1 MMRPVIL
8 DLDSSI
14 LDIPAGNLR
23 PGARELLLA
32 LASSGA
38 MVTPVAVG
46 SEEQKAEKREQL
58 AMILRGE
65 GLNHLLLGLAD
76 RLVVIGAAAGND
88 KAAFRDLYREGLRVT
103 VAGF

>member
-14 LDIPAGNLR
+14 LDVSAGGLR
-23 PGARELLLA
+23 PGARELLSA

-58 AMILRGE
+58 ATILRGE
-65 GLNHLLLGLAD
+65 GLNHLLPSLD
-76 RLVVIGAAAGND
+76 RLGGIGPAGED
-88 KAAFRDLYREGLRVT
+88 DRGASRQRVPRGLR
-103 VAGF
+103 